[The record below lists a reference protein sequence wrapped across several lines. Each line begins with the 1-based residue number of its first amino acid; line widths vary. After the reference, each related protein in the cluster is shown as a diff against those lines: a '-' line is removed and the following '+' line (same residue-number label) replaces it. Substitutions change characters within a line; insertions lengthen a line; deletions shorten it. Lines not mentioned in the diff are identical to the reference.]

1 MAWKDAVAKWRAGGG
16 KGKIPKK
23 GTPEYEQIL
32 KTANEPFVQEK
43 PIRLS
48 KGEKASMKAIKNAIL
63 PDIDDIEDKDL
74 IDFAKLALAKYYEIP
89 RIEAQRKRTAV
100 KRHGGKK
107 DEAFIKDMEAKFFTK
122 IDATVGPKG
131 GVSKTP
137 AKVKKAQE
145 ISEEAA
151 QAGFTPMKVR
161 KVRSD
166 KGSKRTK
173 KE

>member
-1 MAWKDAVAKWRAGGG
+1 MGIADWTDAVAKWRAGGG
-16 KGKIPKK
+16 KGKIPSK
-23 GTPEYEQIL
+23 GTPEHAKIL
-32 KTANEPFVQEK
+32 KMM
-43 PIRLS
+43 
-48 KGEKASMKAIKNAIL
+48 GKAPVKSAETPKAAPPPKA
-63 PDIDDIEDKDL
+63 
-74 IDFAKLALAKYYEIP
+74 
-89 RIEAQRKRTAV
+89 

-107 DEAFIKDMEAKFFTK
+107 DTAFIEDMEAKFFTK
-122 IDATVGPKG
+122 IDAKVGPKG
-131 GVSKTP
+131 GISKTP

>member
-1 MAWKDAVAKWRAGGG
+1 MGIADWTDAVAKWRAGGG
-16 KGKIPKK
+16 KGKIPSR
-23 GTPEYEQIL
+23 GTPDHAKIL
-32 KTANEPFVQEK
+32 KMMGKAP
-43 PIRLS
+43 S
-48 KGEKASMKAIKNAIL
+48 KSAETPKAAKAAPPAAPK
-63 PDIDDIEDKDL
+63 
-74 IDFAKLALAKYYEIP
+74 
-89 RIEAQRKRTAV
+89 T

-107 DEAFIKDMEAKFFTK
+107 DTAFIEDMEAKFFTK

-145 ISEEAA
+145 VSEEAA
-151 QAGFTPMKVR
+151 QAGFGKFKVR